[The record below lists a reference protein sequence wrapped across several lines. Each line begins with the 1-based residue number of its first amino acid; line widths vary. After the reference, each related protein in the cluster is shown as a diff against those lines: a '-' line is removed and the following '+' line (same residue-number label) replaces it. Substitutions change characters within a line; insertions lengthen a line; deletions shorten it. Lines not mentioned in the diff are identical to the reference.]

1 MLYTAEFEILLSYL
15 EMKNRN
21 ENIHMEKVNSMI
33 YLNAITR

>member
-15 EMKNRN
+15 EMKNKN

-33 YLNAITR
+33 SLKATAR